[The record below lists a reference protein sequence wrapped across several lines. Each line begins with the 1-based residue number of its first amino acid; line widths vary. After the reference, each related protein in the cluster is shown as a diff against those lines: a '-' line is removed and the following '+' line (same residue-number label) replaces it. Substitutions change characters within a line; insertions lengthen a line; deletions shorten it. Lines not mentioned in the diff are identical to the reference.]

1 MIDNKEW
8 FSIANTRNDQKLK
21 LVYFMAQSN
30 PGTFIFLVYIN
41 DFTEG
46 LTKSVK
52 LFADDKSLF
61 FSCPWL

>member
-1 MIDNKEW
+1 
-8 FSIANTRNDQKLK
+8 
-21 LVYFMAQSN
+21 MAQSS

-61 FSCPWL
+61 FSCP